1 VCMGATICA
10 VRSCTYPAIANHICS
25 FFFFLTEQI
34 AGKKLCGCTQ
44 RSNLIREGDTR
55 IFLQRFCPGM
65 WQYSSRSG
73 FCYLGSG
80 LICCIVQDFA
90 PGGSRSFVY
99 WAIVFSVVGQGVA
112 VIRLTYVT
120 QVQCQMTEV

>member
-1 VCMGATICA
+1 MCMGATICA

-55 IFLQRFCPGM
+55 IFLQRSVRGCGSTVLGPG
-65 WQYSSRSG
+65 
-73 FCYLGSG
+73 FVILD
-80 LICCIVQDFA
+80 QD
-90 PGGSRSFVY
+90 
-99 WAIVFSVVGQGVA
+99 
-112 VIRLTYVT
+112 
-120 QVQCQMTEV
+120 